1 MTQPSIHAGEMSGI
15 QLIRSKRKSLAITI
29 EGGQVIVRAPMRL
42 ARSEIQTFVLQ
53 KQNWILQKVKE
64 QTAQLA
70 EVPQRQYIDG
80 EYFPLRGR
88 SLCLRVHS
96 RHASTRRI
104 GDELYTPVAAAEQI
118 AERVQA
124 WYRKEAK
131 RVLSAK
137 AEALAARLN
146 LSIKEIKVRK
156 NKRRWGHCTS
166 TAVLQFNW
174 LIMLAPESVIDYLVA
189 HEVCHLRHF
198 DHSPKFWRLVKQ
210 CEPDYEDAQIWLKQN
225 GHLLVL

>member
-1 MTQPSIHAGEMSGI
+1 MNQPSASAGEISGI

-29 EGGQVIVRAPMRL
+29 EDGKVLVRAPMRL
-42 ARSEIQTFVLQ
+42 ARSEIQAFVLQ
-53 KQNWILQKVKE
+53 KQDWILQKVKE

-70 EVPQRQYIDG
+70 EIPERQYLDG

-88 SLCLRVHS
+88 FICLRVHS
-96 RHASTRRI
+96 RHTATRRI
-104 GDELYTPVAAAEQI
+104 GDELYTPIASAEHI

-137 AEALAARLN
+137 AQALAAKLN
-146 LSIKEIKVRK
+146 LPIKEIKVRK

-166 TAVLQFNW
+166 TGVLQFNW

-198 DHSPKFWRLVKQ
+198 DHSPEFWGLVKQ
-210 CEPDYEDAQIWLKQN
+210 CEPDYEEAQIWLKQN

>member
-1 MTQPSIHAGEMSGI
+1 MNQPSVSTGEIAGI
-15 QLIRSKRKSLAITI
+15 QLIRSKRKSLAVTI
-29 EGGQVIVRAPMRL
+29 EHGQVIVRAPMRL
-42 ARSEIQTFVLQ
+42 ARAEIQAFVLQ
-53 KQNWILQKVKE
+53 KQDWILRKVKE

-70 EVPQRQYIDG
+70 EIPQRRYVDG

-88 SLCLRVHS
+88 SLCLRVHQ
-96 RHASTRRI
+96 RHSHTRRI
-104 GDELYTPVAAAEQI
+104 GDELYTPVAKPEHI

-137 AEALAARLN
+137 AEGVAARLG
-146 LSIKEIKVRK
+146 LSIAEVKVRK

-166 TAVLQFNW
+166 KGVLQFNW

-198 DHSPKFWRLVKQ
+198 NHSPAFWRLVEN
-210 CEPDYEDAQIWLKQN
+210 CEPGYHEAQDWLKQN